1 MAIIEEVP
9 CADKHWKEQRLC
21 QKLDREVALSE
32 LETAKPKKATYNKRA
47 NVYFL
52 EKRNVIVEIKKNELN
67 NKEKKRHDVGLL
79 LRKL

>member
-21 QKLDREVALSE
+21 QKLDREIQQLKVALSE

-67 NKEKKRHDVGLL
+67 NKEKKAS
-79 LRKL
+79 